1 MTLRVHAQME
11 SSQVNGPGRRAV
23 IWVQG
28 CSLGCAGCF
37 NKRSHSTA
45 GGREVKIPVLVDWL
59 KSLWLADAI
68 SGLTISGGEPM
79 EQAAEISTFLE
90 AVRSGLPPLSI
101 GLFSGYAE
109 GELVQGQFRADS
121 SLSRAQRGDLWQ
133 RIRRH
138 LDFAV
143 LGRYNRLQPSD
154 RPLATSRNQQ
164 LLLLSDRHPEGD
176 FTAQSVE
183 ITIGAEGMTQIT
195 GFPVLQ

>member
-28 CSLGCAGCF
+28 CSLGCAECW
-37 NKRSHSTA
+37 NKSSHSTA
-45 GGREVKIPVLVDWL
+45 EGHDVKIQVLVDWL
-59 KSLWLADAI
+59 KSLCFADAI
-68 SGLTISGGEPM
+68 SGLTITGGEPM
-79 EQAAEISTFLE
+79 EQATELATFLE
-90 AVRSGLPPLSI
+90 AVRRGLPSLSI

-109 GELVQGQFRADS
+109 RELVQGQFRADL
-121 SLSRAQRGDLWQ
+121 SLSRIQRGDLWQ
-133 RIRRH
+133 RIRGH
-138 LDFAV
+138 LDFAI

-154 RPLATSRNQQ
+154 RPLVTSRNQQ

>member
-59 KSLWLADAI
+59 KSLWLAGAI

-79 EQAAEISTFLE
+79 EQAAELSALLE
-90 AVRSGLPPLSI
+90 AVRSGLPSLSI

-109 GELVQGQFRADS
+109 SELVQGQFRADS
-121 SLSRAQRGDLWQ
+121 SLSRVQRGDLWQ
-133 RIRRH
+133 RIRGH